1 MLKPRELSDKY
12 GFASLETAELLAL
25 LLRVGNKKASVFSL
39 AKEYA
44 PVFEHQLAHQEP
56 TEAFLVKAQ
65 SQLPLGKAIAK
76 SLGAAYEFSLR
87 AIQQTK
93 PDMKKIAT
101 PKSLAETYSFLTSK
115 KQEHVYGVY
124 LSSRLAVVKDIL
136 LAKGSTDYV
145 LLEPRDVFYYAV
157 RFRCRNIAIVHN
169 HPSGDPTPSKEDVE
183 QTKRL
188 KAGASLLNVSIIDHV
203 IVSTRGYYSFK
214 EAGSV
219 L

>member
-39 AKEYA
+39 AKQYA
-44 PVFEHQLAHQEP
+44 PIFEQLLLHQEP
-56 TEAFLVKAQ
+56 TETFLVKAQ
-65 SQLPLGKAIAK
+65 SQLPLGRAIAK
-76 SLGAAYEFSLR
+76 SLGAAYECALR
-87 AIQQTK
+87 AAEQAK
-93 PDMKKIAT
+93 PDVKKIAT
-101 PKSLAETYSFLTSK
+101 PKSLAETYAFLATK

-124 LSSRLAVVKDIL
+124 LSSRLAIVKDVL

-157 RFRCRNIAIVHN
+157 RFRCRNIAIIHN
-169 HPSGDPTPSKEDVE
+169 HPSGDAAPSKEDVE

-188 KAGASLLNVSIIDHV
+188 KAGASLLNLSIIDHV
-203 IVSTRGYYSFK
+203 IVSARGYYSFK

>member
-1 MLKPRELSDKY
+1 MLKPRELSDRY
-12 GFASLETAELLAL
+12 GFASLETADLLAL
-25 LLRVGNKKASVFSL
+25 LLRVGSRKMSVFSL
-39 AKEYA
+39 AKEYT
-44 PVFEHQLAHQEP
+44 PIFEQQLLQQEP

-65 SQLPLGKAIAK
+65 TQLPLGKTFAK
-76 SLGAAYEFSLR
+76 SLGAAYEFALR
-87 AIQQTK
+87 AVQQTK
-93 PDMKKIAT
+93 PDGKKIAT
-101 PKSLAETYSFLTSK
+101 PKLLAETYSFLTSK

-124 LSSRLAVVKDIL
+124 LSSRLAVVKDVL

-157 RFRCRNIAIVHN
+157 RFRCRNIAIIHN
-169 HPSGDPTPSKEDVE
+169 HPSGDPAPSKEDIE

-214 EAGSV
+214 EAGGV